1 MQRVN
6 TRSLGPVLGH
16 PTFVARISCTGVT
29 PRGLRLWPTATA
41 PLGVRT
47 QVRAQMQEV
56 LVLVLVQVQVQEQE
70 QGQALVQGRGQGRAT
85 DSLTHVTAR

>member
-56 LVLVLVQVQVQEQE
+56 LVQVQVQE